1 MSVLIVGGVVP
12 SVTAPTEA
20 ACVYSHAF
28 INSLLNANVKGI
40 HFALINNHMP
50 KALPDSQADI
60 ERLEARGVKF
70 HLDPAF
76 CADPNREGGRL
87 FGKLKRAAHRR
98 MDTAKK
104 RERVQK
110 LLQDESIDAIIVIW
124 AEYAT
129 ALLSRLDVKSKIAV
143 YGNLHHN
150 LLKANQLIRLLSDE
164 PTGGSAYSAWL
175 INAFRNQNWRGNLMQ
190 YDIVCNVAKNDADTI
205 GAMGMRS
212 AYLPMIWQ
220 SAPNAAPNEC
230 AEGPQS
236 HKGAASH
243 DVMLSVGNKSA
254 TGNSLAFLAY
264 ISEIRSW
271 ISEEKLASLKF
282 HIFGGGNFRNE
293 YIRQSFAGYDEIV
306 DQGFVDDLN
315 GCFRSF
321 LCCLVLHGFFDFR
334 VAHTRILNAWEQQCP
349 VIAHEGMCSAMP
361 ELRHGHNCLLFKDSE
376 SLNRTLEEVKD
387 LTVRETVTAGGL
399 STMTASQNS
408 AGYRELFDMLQGG
421 PT

>member
-1 MSVLIVGGVVP
+1 MSVLVVGGVVP

-20 ACVYSHAF
+20 ACVYTHAF
-28 INSLLNANVKGI
+28 MNSLLNANVKGI
-40 HFALINNHMP
+40 HFALINNHLP
-50 KALPDSQADI
+50 KVLPNSKADI
-60 ERLEARGVKF
+60 ELLEVRGVKF

-76 CADPNREGGRL
+76 CKDPNREDGRF

-98 MDTAKK
+98 MNTAKK

-129 ALLSRLDVKSKIAV
+129 ALLSRLEVKSKIAV
-143 YGNLHHN
+143 YGNLYHN
-150 LLKANQLIRLLSDE
+150 LLKANHLIRLLSDE
-164 PTGGSAYSAWL
+164 PTGGSAPFAGL
-175 INAFRNQNWRGNLMQ
+175 INAFRNQNWRRNLMQ
-190 YDIVCNVAKNDADTI
+190 YDLVCNVAKNDADAI

-212 AYLPMIWQ
+212 SYLPMIWQ

-230 AEGPQS
+230 AEEPQS

-243 DVMLSVGNKSA
+243 DVILSVGNKSA

-271 ISEEKLASLKF
+271 ISEEQLASLKF

-293 YIRQSFAGYDEIV
+293 YIRQSFTGYNEIV

-315 GCFRSF
+315 ECFRSF

-349 VIAHEGMCSAMP
+349 VIAHEGMRYAMP
-361 ELRHGHNCLLFKDSE
+361 ELWHGHNCLLFKDSE
-376 SLNRTLEEVKD
+376 SLNRNFEEIKD
-387 LTVRETVTAGGL
+387 LTIREALTAGGL
-399 STMTASQNS
+399 STLTASQNS
-408 AGYRELFDMLQGG
+408 AGYKELYEMLQGG
-421 PT
+421 ST